1 MRVQVV
7 TTVVTVQIVVV
18 RTVVAVARKI
28 DVVVLILAAA
38 TVAKIANAV
47 NARSGAPSRNAVAN
61 QDAVVRIQSAV
72 AINVLNTNLTDVADV
87 DIKKNRLSFYLCS

>member
-38 TVAKIANAV
+38 TVAEIANAV

-87 DIKKNRLSFYLCS
+87 DIKKK